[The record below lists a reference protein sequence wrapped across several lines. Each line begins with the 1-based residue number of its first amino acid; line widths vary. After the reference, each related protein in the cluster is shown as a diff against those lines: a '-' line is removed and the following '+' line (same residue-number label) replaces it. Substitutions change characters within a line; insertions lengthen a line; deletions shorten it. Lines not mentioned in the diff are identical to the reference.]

1 MTKKELKA
9 REFKHTNINIV
20 ILKKV
25 LEEFPNTSDDEE
37 DESESNDEKSFDNK
51 AYANESLEDSITFN
65 NDPASKNDFFHSSY
79 QVNFTNSGTNEIIT
93 PSHKY
98 NNLQPIVS
106 PLNSN
111 ANQII
116 IPNSRMNNTFNINLE
131 NFFSKPVN
139 PNYNQAAKSEYLL
152 LKEKRKESEVDK
164 DLGLVKPT
172 ARTKSLSLNVDEINE
187 GDTNNFFYNN
197 FKFHNDVV
205 DLKKGDKNM
214 NAPTSNNRKR
224 MPSLGIS
231 PSSAFGKPSN
241 FSYK

>member
-1 MTKKELKA
+1 MNSSSPPT
-9 REFKHTNINIV
+9 
-20 ILKKV
+20 
-25 LEEFPNTSDDEE
+25 TSTSSSISDIF
-37 DESESNDEKSFDNK
+37 ES
-51 AYANESLEDSITFN
+51 YRHCFN
-65 NDPASKNDFFHSSY
+65 PKIS
-79 QVNFTNSGTNEIIT
+79 
-93 PSHKY
+93 
-98 NNLQPIVS
+98 
-106 PLNSN
+106 SN
-111 ANQII
+111 ALSRKPKKTT
-116 IPNSRMNNTFNINLE
+116 IP
-131 NFFSKPVN
+131 SKI
-139 PNYNQAAKSEYLL
+139 S
-152 LKEKRKESEVDK
+152 S
-164 DLGLVKPT
+164 KPT